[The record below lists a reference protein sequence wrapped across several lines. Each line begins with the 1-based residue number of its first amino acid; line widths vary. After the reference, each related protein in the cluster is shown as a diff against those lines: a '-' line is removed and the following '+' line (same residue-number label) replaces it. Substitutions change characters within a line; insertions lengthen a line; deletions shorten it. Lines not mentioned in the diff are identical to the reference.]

1 MQRWPDS
8 GLLQRP
14 GRDDVPL
21 SAMDAAGRS
30 LVPGLAAI
38 PDAADDEITAGGA
51 VFFVDGGG
59 RGDGPTRDR
68 GDGPTRTRSR
78 VLPGLARAGLA
89 ASEHLAQRGF
99 GDRPIRRRP
108 GTLAARRGL

>member
-30 LVPGLAAI
+30 LVPGLAAT
-38 PDAADDEITAGGA
+38 PEAADDEITAGEA
-51 VFFVDGGG
+51 VFFVDGG
-59 RGDGPTRDR
+59 DR

-78 VLPGLARAGLA
+78 VLPRLARAGLA